1 MFSWKVTGT
10 APQRQINVEIEL
22 IPDAQP
28 ISKTPYRMAP
38 IELKELKIQLEKS
51 LQKGF
56 IIPRMSPWGAPI
68 LFVKKK
74 NGTWRL
80 CIDYRELNKITIKN
94 TYPSPQVD
102 DLFDQLQGAGVWSKI
117 NLRTRYH

>member
-1 MFSWKVTGT
+1 
-10 APQRQINVEIEL
+10 
-22 IPDAQP
+22 
-28 ISKTPYRMAP
+28 MAL

-51 LQKGF
+51 LQNGF
-56 IIPRMSPWGAPI
+56 IIPHGSPWGAPI
-68 LFVKKK
+68 LFVRKK

-102 DLFDQLQGAGVWSKI
+102 DLFDQL
-117 NLRTRYH
+117 